1 MPDILCSRCGQEKE
15 AVSDTAFYS
24 GETGALLKSNACA
37 DCWEEWLGMQIMIIN
52 EYRLNLA
59 DPKSGDFLNEQALA
73 FFKIGD
79 SGPPA
84 KVDYVPPAA

>member
-1 MPDILCSRCGQEKE
+1 
-15 AVSDTAFYS
+15 
-24 GETGALLKSNACA
+24 
-37 DCWEEWLGMQIMIIN
+37 MIIN
-52 EYRLNLA
+52 EYRLNLV

-84 KVDYVPPAA
+84 EVDYVPPAS